1 MRTEAEIR
9 ERLEACKRVAPSI
22 PASATIPLTTAHQ
35 MVLLMVEWVLGG
47 EGVRLAWCRLHGRV
61 EKLGKHEAW
70 P

>member
-1 MRTEAEIR
+1 MRTEAEIK

-35 MVLLMVEWVLGG
+35 GMLLLLEWVLGG
-47 EGVRLAWCRLHGRV
+47 EGVRLAWCLTHERV
-61 EKLGKHEAW
+61 EELGKHQAW